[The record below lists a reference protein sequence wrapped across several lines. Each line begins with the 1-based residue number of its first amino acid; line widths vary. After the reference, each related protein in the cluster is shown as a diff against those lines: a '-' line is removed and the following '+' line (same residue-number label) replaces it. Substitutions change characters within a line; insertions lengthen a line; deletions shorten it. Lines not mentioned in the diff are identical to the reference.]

1 MKIDYLTLFPEM
13 FDGVLNHSILK
24 RAQDKNI
31 IEVNTVNFRDYAENK
46 HNQVDD
52 YPYGGGQGMVLKPE
66 PVFNAMKDLKHTD
79 KTRVILMCPQGRPFS
94 QAIAEEL
101 SEAEHIVF
109 ICGHYEGYDERIR
122 ENLVTDEISMGDYV
136 LTGGEL
142 PAMTMTD
149 AIVRLIPGVLG
160 NEQSHQ
166 DDSFSD
172 GLLEFP
178 QYTRPREYKGM
189 TVPDVLLSGNHAN
202 IEKWRHE
209 QKLIR
214 TLHKRLDLL
223 EKYQLSDKDK
233 EFLESY
239 KNQLKNN

>member
-13 FDGVLNHSILK
+13 FEGVLNHSILK
-24 RAQDKNI
+24 RAQDKGI
-31 IEVNTVNFRDYAENK
+31 INANTINFRDYAVNK

-52 YPYGGGQGMVLKPE
+52 YPFGGGQGMVLKPE
-66 PVFNAMKDLKHTD
+66 PVFNAMKDIQHND
-79 KTRVILMCPQGRPFS
+79 ETRVILMCPQGRPFT
-94 QAIAEEL
+94 QKIAQEL
-101 SEAEHIVF
+101 SSTEHIVF

-122 ENLVTDEISMGDYV
+122 EHLVTDEISMGDYV

-160 NEQSHQ
+160 NQQSHQ

-178 QYTRPREYKGM
+178 QYTRPREFQGM
-189 TVPDVLLSGNHAN
+189 TVPDVLLSGNHAH
-202 IEKWRHE
+202 IEKWRHK

-214 TLHKRLDLL
+214 TYLKRPDLL
-223 EKYQLSDKDK
+223 MAYPLSEQDK
-233 EFLESY
+233 EIIESF
-239 KNQLKNN
+239 KSN

>member
-1 MKIDYLTLFPEM
+1 M
-13 FDGVLNHSILK
+13 FEGVLNHSILK
-24 RAQDKNI
+24 RAQDKGI
-31 IEVNTVNFRDYAENK
+31 INVNTINFRDYAVNK

-52 YPYGGGQGMVLKPE
+52 YPFGGGQGMVLKPE
-66 PVFNAMKDLKHTD
+66 PVFNAMKDIQHND
-79 KTRVILMCPQGRPFS
+79 ETRVILMCPQGRPFT
-94 QAIAEEL
+94 QKIAQEL
-101 SEAEHIVF
+101 SSTEHIVF

-122 ENLVTDEISMGDYV
+122 EHLVTDEISMGDYV

-160 NEQSHQ
+160 NQQSHQ

-178 QYTRPREYKGM
+178 QYTRPREFQGM
-189 TVPDVLLSGNHAN
+189 TVPDVLLSGNHAH
-202 IEKWRHE
+202 IEKWRHK

-214 TLHKRLDLL
+214 TYLKRPDLL
-223 EKYQLSDKDK
+223 MAYPLSEQDK
-233 EFLESY
+233 EIIESF
-239 KNQLKNN
+239 KSN